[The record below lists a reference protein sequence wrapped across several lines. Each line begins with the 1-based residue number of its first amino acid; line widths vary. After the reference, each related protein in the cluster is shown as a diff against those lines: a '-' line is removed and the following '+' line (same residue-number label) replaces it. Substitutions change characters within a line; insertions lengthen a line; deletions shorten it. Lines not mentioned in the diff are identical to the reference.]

1 MLVTEYLMKDYPPFH
16 PTDSAAEA
24 YEFAKDFGYT
34 HLFLEKDGL
43 FLGAIPVG
51 CAENL
56 DGDTLESCLPYL
68 EKFALVA
75 DASIWDSLKIF
86 HTFDANVVPILSR
99 NEQFLGYLDC
109 ADIFAEFTRYP
120 LFSEPGAVLTVQTP
134 NAAYSLTEVA
144 KIVEGNNA
152 RLYGTF
158 VTAVQEDSV
167 QITLKFSTENL
178 TGVGETFERYGY
190 TIVHKFYTDEK
201 AELLQD
207 RYDFF
212 QKYLEI

>member
-1 MLVTEYLMKDYPPFH
+1 MLVTDYLMKDYPPFH
-16 PTDSAAEA
+16 PGDAAGQA

-34 HLFLEKDGL
+34 HLFLEKEGF
-43 FLGAIPVG
+43 FLGAVPLG
-51 CAENL
+51 CAENHH
-56 DGDTLESCLPYL
+56 GKTLEACLPYL
-68 EKFALVA
+68 EKFALME
-75 DASIWDSLKIF
+75 DASVWDSLKIF
-86 HTFDANVVPILSR
+86 HTFDANVIPVISR
-99 NEQFLGYLDC
+99 SEQFLGYLDC

-120 LFSEPGAVLTVQTP
+120 LFSEPGALLTVQTP
-134 NAAYSLTEVA
+134 HAAYSLTEVA

-152 RLYGTF
+152 KLYGSM
-158 VTAVQEDSV
+158 VTALQEDTV

-190 TIVHKFYTDEK
+190 TIVNKFYTDEK
-201 AELLQD
+201 AELLRD